1 MAKRYKT
8 HINYGKKNEENYDDG
23 IIDKKEGN
31 EYICNWQYIAN
42 LLNDYEETI
51 SRLLA
56 EKEHLEEINKKQEEK
71 INKLEELLM
80 IRKIQKKEEENE
92 C

>member
-1 MAKRYKT
+1 MAKRYET
-8 HINYGKKNEENYDDG
+8 HTNYGKENEENYDDG
-23 IIDKKEGN
+23 IIDTKEGN
-31 EYICNWQYIAN
+31 AYICNWQYITN
-42 LLNDYEETI
+42 LLNDCEETI

-80 IRKIQKKEEENE
+80 IRKIQKKEDEKG